1 MAPTGRTAI
10 VTGGSRGIGRAVV
23 ERLVSEGIAVVFSYA
38 DDDRSAEATLDRVRG
53 LGGTAYAHRCDLR
66 RLADIGALFDEAQAR
81 FGTVDIVVHN
91 AGVAA
96 KIDLLDV
103 TEEAYDRAMAINA
116 KGAFFTIQQAGRR
129 MADGGRIVTIS
140 SAFTRLAATGW
151 SVYVGAKGA
160 IEQFTRVAALELAAR
175 GITAN
180 SLSPGFTDTDMLR
193 TANST
198 EVLDYVVTR
207 TALGR
212 LGRPEDI
219 AATVAFLVSPD
230 SGWITGQNIAVTGG
244 FN

>member
-23 ERLVSEGIAVVFSYA
+23 ERLVSDGIAVVFSYA
-38 DDDRSAEATLDRVRG
+38 DDERSAEATLDRVRG
-53 LGGTAYAHRCDLR
+53 LGGTAYALRADLR
-66 RLADIGALFDEAQAR
+66 RLADIDALFDEAESR
-81 FGTVDIVVHN
+81 LGTVNILVHN

-116 KGAFFTIQQAGRR
+116 KGAFFTIQQAGSR

-140 SAFTRLAATGW
+140 SAFTVLAAAGW
-151 SVYVGAKGA
+151 SVYVGAKAA
-160 IEQFTRVAALELAAR
+160 IEQFTRVAALELAGR

-180 SLSPGFTDTDMLR
+180 CLSPGFTDTDMLR

-212 LGRPEDI
+212 LGQPEDI